1 MTSDSTIY
9 ETQRGQ
15 TSEVSSRRDILL
27 RACVGLA
34 LGGSVWMFLVTLGIA
49 DVFHLARMSL
59 IIPFGLIG
67 AQLALT
73 RFRSALA
80 VVAAA
85 ALLFLFLVAYSP
97 LFIGPALSFVR
108 RDRLPTSADAVVVLS
123 AGVTRDGYL
132 KQQGLDRLLTG
143 LSLMRHGVAP
153 TLVVT
158 REERDLG
165 DRKITAVR
173 DQNSLAALAGV
184 TQILNT
190 PPEASTHDEAMAV
203 RKIADAS
210 GWNRIVLVTSPFH
223 TKRACATFE
232 KAGLIT
238 SCIPADSRDI
248 AVKSLDHPD
257 ERIEAFRM
265 WIYETAATLQ
275 YRRRGWI

>member
-1 MTSDSTIY
+1 
-9 ETQRGQ
+9 
-15 TSEVSSRRDILL
+15 
-27 RACVGLA
+27 
-34 LGGSVWMFLVTLGIA
+34 MFLVTLGVA
-49 DVFHLARMSL
+49 DVLHLTRMSL

-73 RFRSALA
+73 RFRAALA

-108 RDRLPTSADAVVVLS
+108 RDVLPTSADAVVVLS

-143 LSLMRHGVAP
+143 LSLVRNGVAP
-153 TLVVT
+153 TLLVT

-165 DRKITAVR
+165 ERKITAAR
-173 DQNSLAALAGV
+173 DQDGLAALAGV
-184 TQILNT
+184 TKILNT

-210 GWNRIVLVTSPFH
+210 GWKRIVLVTSPFH
-223 TKRACATFE
+223 TKRACAAFE

-257 ERIEAFRM
+257 ERIEAFGM
-265 WIYETAATLQ
+265 WLYETAATLQ
-275 YRRRGWI
+275 YRRKGWI